1 MEEIKK
7 HMEINALL
15 IVIML
20 KLFKLVFVLKIFLKN
35 KLNKLLQVNK
45 IVILV
50 RIFLHQCV
58 EIMVELIKIVV

>member
-1 MEEIKK
+1 MKR

-20 KLFKLVFVLKIFLKN
+20 KLFKLVFVQKIFLKN

-50 RIFLHQCV
+50 RIFLHQYV